1 MATHASFEAGLVT
14 DLQNNVLAPPNEARS
29 ARVESSVERADISQ
43 RKSAS
48 PEAAGT
54 RAARR
59 GRRSI
64 TREHGR
70 ALEMIGHAV
79 DYLNDCFLNEGAD
92 DEIINAAR
100 PYTEALQILISAHS
114 ELLWSLPVSETVTTR
129 LLNFMFRRKPRLES
143 GPVVT

>member
-1 MATHASFEAGLVT
+1 MATHTSFEAGLVK
-14 DLQNNVLAPPNEARS
+14 DLQNNVLAAPNKTRS
-29 ARVESSVERADISQ
+29 VRVESSAGRADLSQ
-43 RKSAS
+43 RNSAS
-48 PEAAGT
+48 PDAARNQAT
-54 RAARR
+54 RR

-79 DYLNDCFLNEGAD
+79 DYLNDSFLNEGDD
-92 DEIINAAR
+92 DEIINAAG
-100 PYTEALQILISAHS
+100 PYTDALQILISAHS
-114 ELLWSLPVSETVTTR
+114 ELLWSLPVSETLTTR